1 MSLAYEMYYDSA
13 VDRMV
18 REGRSIED
26 AKFLAH
32 SEAHRLTSQFRVRSK
47 PDTKYEGSWAHQMET
62 RC

>member
-18 REGRSIED
+18 RDGRSVED

-32 SEAHRLTSQFRVRSK
+32 TEAHRLTSQFKLRNRN
-47 PDTKYEGSWAHQMET
+47 PDTKYEGSWAHNMET
-62 RC
+62 K